1 MRICLR
7 TPCARARRRKGLGL
21 AGCSVPGEGLNP
33 VLTFSVQTTD
43 SDKHALLQR
52 ICGLSSPRSH
62 QKTHRRRVH
71 RGPQSTGGARACPGC
86 PAGGVDARRSHQR
99 RGAHHSGDLLRRDA
113 AERRQLPGDVQEDQE
128 RTGAQ
133 VQGRAMRISREKI
146 NKLAHAVADT
156 LAETDSVDFIE
167 DRNTI
172 RQEAR
177 RILEGLMAEEAKID
191 AAARQKIESQR
202 RTILE
207 GSQEWDILYRKYY
220 NEEVKKLGI

>member
-1 MRICLR
+1 
-7 TPCARARRRKGLGL
+7 
-21 AGCSVPGEGLNP
+21 
-33 VLTFSVQTTD
+33 
-43 SDKHALLQR
+43 
-52 ICGLSSPRSH
+52 
-62 QKTHRRRVH
+62 
-71 RGPQSTGGARACPGC
+71 
-86 PAGGVDARRSHQR
+86 
-99 RGAHHSGDLLRRDA
+99 
-113 AERRQLPGDVQEDQE
+113 
-128 RTGAQ
+128 
-133 VQGRAMRISREKI
+133 MRISREKV

-177 RILEGLMAEEAKID
+177 RILELLMAEEAKID